1 MTCTPYTLYSGS
13 VDYAPKEKQGEIF
26 YWREEF
32 DFFKD
37 ADAGTLLRRACT
49 MQGEGLLVARG
60 PRPEG
65 APKAQVQP
73 LVALLELL

>member
-1 MTCTPYTLYSGS
+1 
-13 VDYAPKEKQGEIF
+13 
-26 YWREEF
+26 
-32 DFFKD
+32 
-37 ADAGTLLRRACT
+37 

-73 LVALLELL
+73 LVPLLELLEYFPIIRWEEL